1 MELSFMEALSYSRVY
16 RVTHWAI
23 AISFVFL
30 SLTVFLRMTWMNK
43 DNVSHILQAELTER
57 GVVLTE
63 GEAVLIAKKIRKPMW
78 QWHSYIGY
86 VLVGLFSIRF
96 LLPLT
101 GEMRFQ
107 NPLRKGLSAKE
118 RFHYWVY
125 IIFYVLVTF
134 SLSTGLLIE
143 FGPKEY
149 KKIFE
154 SIHIQSIYYLV
165 GFISIHISG
174 ILYEEIIM
182 KSGIVSR
189 IIGGGKEK

>member
-1 MELSFMEALSYSRVY
+1 MESLSYSRIY
-16 RVTHWAI
+16 RTIHWAI

-30 SLTVFLRMTWMNK
+30 SLTIFLRMTWMNK
-43 DNVSHILQAELTER
+43 NNASDILQSQLLEK

-63 GEAVLIAKKIRKPMW
+63 EETIMIAKKIRKPMW

-107 NPLRKGLSAKE
+107 NPLRKGLSGKE

-125 IIFYVLVTF
+125 IIFYVLVTI
-134 SLSTGLLIE
+134 SLSTGLLME
-143 FGPKEY
+143 FGPKNY

-165 GFISIHISG
+165 TFIFIHISG